1 MNLKEQFQEAANTAK
16 TFTKG
21 SNDDKL
27 SLYKY
32 FKQATEGDV
41 NISRPGMFSIEG
53 RAKWDAWNAA
63 KGLSKDEAMQ
73 CYIDAVAALG
83 AKQ

>member
-1 MNLKEQFQEAANTAK
+1 MNLKEQFQEASNTSK
-16 TFTKG
+16 TFRKG
-21 SNDDKL
+21 STDDKL
-27 SLYKY
+27 NLYKY

-41 NISRPGMFSIEG
+41 DISRPGIFNIEG

-73 CYIDAVAALG
+73 HYIDAVAALG

>member
-1 MNLKEQFQEAANTAK
+1 MDLKVAFLEAANTAK

-27 SLYKY
+27 NLYKY

-41 NISRPGMFSIEG
+41 NTSRPGMFSIEG

-63 KGLSKDEAMQ
+63 KGLSKEEAMQ
-73 CYIDAVAALG
+73 RYIDAVAALS